1 MKEKSDTKLLKITSS
16 VALVYGIITILATT
30 LLSIY
35 SIRNYDIHGGFDG
48 MNLLFFPIFL
58 LLVIVLA
65 IVALCSVVFVVIK
78 GVLGLNCTINPTS
91 HKRIVLIVLSSINLI
106 VIHAGGILIAVVL
119 TNGVSP
125 VSVFNILSFIVSI
138 LLLVGSIVTD
148 VRQV

>member
-1 MKEKSDTKLLKITSS
+1 
-16 VALVYGIITILATT
+16 
-30 LLSIY
+30 
-35 SIRNYDIHGGFDG
+35 

-106 VIHAGGILIAVVL
+106 VIHAGGILIALVL
-119 TNGVSP
+119 TGASP
-125 VSVFNILSFIVSI
+125 VSIFNILSFIVSI